1 MEQQFFVTIIAA
13 SRRALLDLR
22 EFDLD
27 IFQPT
32 VKVTEEKT
40 HTIEGLLTLEE
51 IGRLV
56 ENGYRVLVEEG
67 ASKRSRARQET
78 VELEDWLRKM
88 EE

>member
-1 MEQQFFVTIIAA
+1 MSPKFFATVIAPD
-13 SRRALLDLR
+13 RRALMRLSQYDLDL
-22 EFDLD
+22 
-27 IFQPT
+27 FQPT

-56 ENGYRVLVEEG
+56 VDGYRVLVEEE
-67 ASKRSRARQET
+67 ASKRARAQREI
-78 VELEDWLRKM
+78 VEFQDWIKGM